1 MDLRSLEEASDPIVF
16 FQSWMQEAS
25 ERETND
31 PNAAALATATSDGVP
46 SVRMVLVKQVNER
59 GFCFYTNSES
69 RKGRELTVNPRAA
82 LCFHWKSL
90 RRQVRVEGPVM
101 ELPSSDSDA
110 YFHSRSRESQLGSAV
125 SQQSRPL
132 ESREMLEEIVEAFAA
147 SHPGEVPRPSW
158 WKGYAIRPERMELWV
173 SGEHRLHD
181 RFLFMREGD
190 GWVKQRLF
198 P

>member
-1 MDLRSLEEASDPIVF
+1 
-16 FQSWMQEAS
+16 
-25 ERETND
+25 
-31 PNAAALATATSDGVP
+31 
-46 SVRMVLVKQVNER
+46 MVLVKQVDIR
-59 GFCFYTNSES
+59 GFCFYTNAGS
-69 RKGRELTVNPRAA
+69 RKGCELATNPRAA

-90 RRQVRVEGPVM
+90 GRQVRVEGPVV
-101 ELPSSDSDA
+101 ELPSSESDA

-132 ESREMLEEIVEAFAA
+132 ENRETLEKMVGEFAS

-158 WKGYAIRPERMELWV
+158 WKGYAIRPDRMELWV

-181 RFLFMREGD
+181 RFLFVREGD
-190 GWVKQRLF
+190 DWLKQRLF